1 MRSFVWDGE
10 ITAQRVREL
19 IPRAAVSIDSVT
31 PSVQKLIS
39 EVQTEGITALAR
51 HAQEFDG
58 VVPNSFRVPSDAIK
72 ASEASLPDELRAAI
86 TESISRVRKVS
97 QATLP
102 RAVSLEVSVGGAV
115 ETRFVPVDSVGLYVP
130 GGKAVYP
137 SSTVMNVVP
146 AQAAGVPRIAVAS
159 PAQKDNDGLPSNVVL
174 ATCAL
179 LGIDEVYSIGG
190 ASAIAAMAFGVPEIG
205 MEPVRMVTGPGNI
218 YVAAAKRQLRSQI
231 AIDSEAGPTEILII
245 ADESANPTFVAAD
258 LISQAEHDENAAS
271 VLLTTSQPLVDE
283 VLAELERLGSKTA
296 NSNRVASALG
306 GNQSAAVLVESIDQA
321 IDIANEYATEHLEIQ
336 TAEPEA
342 VSKKITNAGAIF
354 LGSHTPVSLGDYL
367 AGSNHVLPT
376 GEQAKFASGLSVMSF
391 LRSQQVVNYS
401 QAALKEVAS
410 KLQVFAEAEG
420 LPAHSEAVQIRFED

>member
-19 IPRAAVSIDSVT
+19 IPRAEVSIDSVA
-31 PSVQKLIS
+31 PSVQKLIA
-39 EVQTEGITALAR
+39 EVQAEGVAALAR

-58 VVPNSFRVPSDAIK
+58 VVPNSFRVPSSAIK
-72 ASEASLPDELRAAI
+72 ASAADLPDGLREAI
-86 TESISRVRKVS
+86 TESIARVRKVS

-102 RAVSLEVSVGGAV
+102 RAVSLEVSAGGAV
-115 ETRFVPVDSVGLYVP
+115 ETRFVAVDSVGLYVP

-146 AQAAGVPRIAVAS
+146 AQVAGVPRIAVSS
-159 PAQKDNDGLPSNVVL
+159 PAQKDNDGLPSNAVL
-174 ATCAL
+174 ATCSL
-179 LGIDEVYSIGG
+179 LGIDKVYSIGG
-190 ASAIAAMAFGVPEIG
+190 ASAIAALAFGVVEIG

-245 ADESANPTFVAAD
+245 ADESANPAFVAAD

-271 VLLTTSQPLVDE
+271 VLLTNSQPLIDE
-283 VLAELERLGSKTA
+283 VLAELERQGSKTA
-296 NSNRVASALG
+296 NSDRVASALG
-306 GNQSAAVLVESIDQA
+306 GNQSACVLVESIDQA
-321 IDIANEYATEHLEIQ
+321 IEIANEYATEHLEIQ
-336 TAEPEA
+336 TADQVA
-342 VSKKITNAGAIF
+342 VSKRITNAGAIF
-354 LGSHTPVSLGDYL
+354 LGNHTPVSLGDYL

-391 LRSQQVVNYS
+391 LRSQQVVNYNE
-401 QAALKEVAS
+401 AALKEVAS
-410 KLQVFAEAEG
+410 KLEVFAEAEG

>member
-86 TESISRVRKVS
+86 TESIARVRKAS

-102 RAVSLEVSVGGAV
+102 TAVSLEVSVGGAV

-179 LGIDEVYSIGG
+179 LGIDEIYSIGG

-245 ADESANPTFVAAD
+245 ADESANPAFVAAD

-420 LPAHSEAVQIRFED
+420 LPAHSEAVQIRFEA

>member
-86 TESISRVRKVS
+86 TESIARVRKVS

-245 ADESANPTFVAAD
+245 ADESANPAFVAAD

>member
-72 ASEASLPDELRAAI
+72 ASETSLPDELRAAI
-86 TESISRVRKVS
+86 TESIARVRKAS
-97 QATLP
+97 QATVP

-159 PAQKDNDGLPSNVVL
+159 PAQKDNDGLPSNAVL

-245 ADESANPTFVAAD
+245 ADESANPAFVAAD

-271 VLLTTSQPLVDE
+271 VLLTTSQPLIDE

-306 GNQSAAVLVESIDQA
+306 GNQSAAVLVESIEQA

-336 TAEPEA
+336 TVEPES

-354 LGSHTPVSLGDYL
+354 LGSYTPVSLGDYL

>member
-31 PSVQKLIS
+31 PNVQKLIS

-86 TESISRVRKVS
+86 TESIARVRKVS

-159 PAQKDNDGLPSNVVL
+159 PAQKDNDGLPSSVVL

-179 LGIDEVYSIGG
+179 LGVDEVYSIGG

-245 ADESANPTFVAAD
+245 ADESANPAFVAAD

-271 VLLTTSQPLVDE
+271 VLLTTSQPLIDE

-336 TAEPEA
+336 TAEPELI
-342 VSKKITNAGAIF
+342 SKKITNAGAIF

>member
-19 IPRAAVSIDSVT
+19 VPRAAVSIDSVA
-31 PSVQKLIS
+31 PSVQKLIA
-39 EVQTEGITALAR
+39 EVQAEGAAALAR

-58 VVPNSFRVPSDAIK
+58 VVPNSFRVPISAIK
-72 ASEASLPDELRAAI
+72 ASETDLPDGLRDAI
-86 TESISRVRKVS
+86 TESIDRVRKVS

-102 RAVSLEVSVGGAV
+102 RAVSLEVSAGGAV

-146 AQAAGVPRIAVAS
+146 AQVAGVPRIAVSS
-159 PAQKDNDGLPSNVVL
+159 PAQKDNDGLPSNSVL
-174 ATCAL
+174 ATCSL

-190 ASAIAAMAFGVPEIG
+190 ASAIAALALGVVEIG

-245 ADESANPTFVAAD
+245 ADESANPKFVAAD

-271 VLLTTSQPLVDE
+271 VLLTNSQSLIDE
-283 VLAELERLGSKTA
+283 VLAELERQGSKTA
-296 NSNRVASALG
+296 NSARVTSALG
-306 GNQSAAVLVESIDQA
+306 GNQSALVLVESIDQA
-321 IDIANEYATEHLEIQ
+321 IAIANEYATEHLEIQ
-336 TAEPEA
+336 TADPVA
-342 VSKKITNAGAIF
+342 VSKRITNAGAIF
-354 LGSHTPVSLGDYL
+354 LGNHTPVSLGDYL

-401 QAALKEVAS
+401 EAALKEVAS
-410 KLQVFAEAEG
+410 KLEVFAEAEG
-420 LPAHSEAVQIRFED
+420 LPA

>member
-19 IPRAAVSIDSVT
+19 IPRAEVSIDSVA
-31 PSVQKLIS
+31 PSVQKLIA
-39 EVQTEGITALAR
+39 EVQAEGAAALAR
-51 HAQEFDG
+51 HAQAFDG
-58 VVPNSFRVPSDAIK
+58 VVPNSFRVPSSAIK
-72 ASEASLPDELRAAI
+72 ASEADLPDGLRDAI
-86 TESISRVRKVS
+86 TESIARVRKVS

-102 RAVSLEVSVGGAV
+102 RAVSLEVSAGGAV

-146 AQAAGVPRIAVAS
+146 AQVAGVPRIAVSS
-159 PAQKDNDGLPSNVVL
+159 PAQKDNDGLPSNAVL
-174 ATCAL
+174 ATCSL

-190 ASAIAAMAFGVPEIG
+190 ASAIAALAFGVVEIG

-245 ADESANPTFVAAD
+245 ADESANPKFVAAD

-271 VLLTTSQPLVDE
+271 VLLTNSQSLIDE
-283 VLAELERLGSKTA
+283 VLAELERQGSKTA
-296 NSNRVASALG
+296 NSDRVASALG
-306 GNQSAAVLVESIDQA
+306 GNQSALVLVESIDQA
-321 IDIANEYATEHLEIQ
+321 IEIANEYATEHLEIQ
-336 TAEPEA
+336 TADPVA
-342 VSKKITNAGAIF
+342 VSKRITNAGAIF
-354 LGSHTPVSLGDYL
+354 LGNHTPVSLGDYL

-391 LRSQQVVNYS
+391 LRSQQVVNYNE
-401 QAALKEVAS
+401 AALKEVAR

-420 LPAHSEAVQIRFED
+420 LPSHSEAVQIRFED

>member
-19 IPRAAVSIDSVT
+19 VPRAAVSIDSVA
-31 PSVQKLIS
+31 PSVQKLIA
-39 EVQTEGITALAR
+39 EVQAEGAAALAR

-58 VVPNSFRVPSDAIK
+58 VVPNSFRVPISAIK
-72 ASEASLPDELRAAI
+72 ASEADLPDGLRDAI
-86 TESISRVRKVS
+86 TESIDRVRKVS

-102 RAVSLEVSVGGAV
+102 RAVSLEVSAGGAV

-146 AQAAGVPRIAVAS
+146 AQVAGVPRIAVSS
-159 PAQKDNDGLPSNVVL
+159 PAQKDNDGLPSNAVL
-174 ATCAL
+174 ATCSL

-190 ASAIAAMAFGVPEIG
+190 ASAIAALASGVVEIG

-245 ADESANPTFVAAD
+245 ADESANPAFVAAD

-271 VLLTTSQPLVDE
+271 VLLTTSQPLIDE

-336 TAEPEA
+336 TAEPELI
-342 VSKKITNAGAIF
+342 SKKITNAGAIF

>member
-19 IPRAAVSIDSVT
+19 IPRAEVSIDSVS
-31 PSVQKLIS
+31 PSVQKLIA
-39 EVQTEGITALAR
+39 EVQAEGAAALAR

-58 VVPNSFRVPSDAIK
+58 VVPNSFRVPISAIK
-72 ASEASLPDELRAAI
+72 ASEADLPDGLREAI
-86 TESISRVRKVS
+86 TESITRVRKVS

-102 RAVSLEVSVGGAV
+102 RAVSLEVSAGGAV
-115 ETRFVPVDSVGLYVP
+115 ETRFVAVDSVGLYVP

-146 AQAAGVPRIAVAS
+146 AQVAGVPRIAVSS
-159 PAQKDNDGLPSNVVL
+159 PAQKDNDGLPSNAVL
-174 ATCAL
+174 ATCSL

-190 ASAIAAMAFGVPEIG
+190 ASAIAALAFGVVEIG

-245 ADESANPTFVAAD
+245 ADESANPAFVAAD

-271 VLLTTSQPLVDE
+271 VLLTTSQPLIDQ
-283 VLAELERLGSKTA
+283 VLAELDRQGSKTA
-296 NSNRVASALG
+296 NSDRVASALS

-321 IDIANEYATEHLEIQ
+321 IHIANEYATEHLEIQ
-336 TAEPEA
+336 TADPVA
-342 VSKKITNAGAIF
+342 VSKRITNAGAIF
-354 LGSHTPVSLGDYL
+354 LGNHTPVSLGDYL

-376 GEQAKFASGLSVMSF
+376 GEQAKFASGLSVISF

-401 QAALKEVAS
+401 EAALKEVAS